1 MIPVDYNKAAP
12 DYDRRYELHDYP
24 GIRSTILESVD
35 RTGGNLRVLDVGCG
49 TGQWLAEL
57 ASAGCDVAGVDP
69 SEEMLRRAFAKVRG
83 DLRRGSAEA
92 LPWGDAWFDVVL
104 YINSFHHVA
113 APETALRE
121 TFRVLRPGGVLLSIG
136 LDPHAGTGRWY
147 VYEFFPS
154 TLAVD
159 LGRFPSRARRID
171 WIEAA
176 GFTDVAVRV
185 AERLRFSTSFEE
197 ACRNG
202 ILEQSFTSQL
212 TGLSPADYAAGVQRI
227 RHAAEKDGGFRLEVD
242 LALYTTE
249 ARKPV

>member
-1 MIPVDYNKAAP
+1 M
-12 DYDRRYELHDYP
+12 
-24 GIRSTILESVD
+24 GQ
-35 RTGGNLRVLDVGCG
+35 RVV
-49 TGQWLAEL
+49 
-57 ASAGCDVAGVDP
+57 
-69 SEEMLRRAFAKVRG
+69 
-83 DLRRGSAEA
+83 RRGPLHQLVSSCRGTRDRAARDVPSA
-92 LPWGDAWFDVVL
+92 
-104 YINSFHHVA
+104 S
-113 APETALRE
+113 TR
-121 TFRVLRPGGVLLSIG
+121 RVLLSIG

-147 VYEFFPS
+147 VYEFFPA

-212 TGLSPADYAAGVQRI
+212 TGLSPPDYAAGVQRI